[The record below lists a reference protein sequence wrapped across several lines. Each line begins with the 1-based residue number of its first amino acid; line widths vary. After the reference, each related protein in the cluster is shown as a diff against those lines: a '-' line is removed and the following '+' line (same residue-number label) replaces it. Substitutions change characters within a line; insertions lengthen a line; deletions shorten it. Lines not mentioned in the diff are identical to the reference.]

1 MSSAEKGNLMRAM
14 FACAIQA
21 ADPDQFMPEAIRK
34 LLPDHMAGCLFIT
47 GFGKASAVM
56 ARSAEA
62 HLPAAL
68 RPHYS
73 GEVIVPDG
81 HEEACE
87 VITITSASH
96 PVPDARGHAAAAR
109 ILAEARSLSEGDLM
123 LVLVSGGGS
132 SLFCLPHGAVTLDEK
147 QQITSRLL
155 AAGAPIDEMNCVRK
169 HLSIVKGGHFAAAA
183 YPARTLALA
192 ISDVPGDDPAV
203 IASGPTVADPTTAA
217 DARAILTRYQ
227 IDLPPSVAALLDS
240 PACETPFADD
250 PALAAS
256 EVHLVATPQKSL
268 TAAAKCA
275 AEAGYEPVILGD
287 ALQGSSR
294 DLAGWMAAQA
304 RTAGPGKALISGGE
318 TTVLV
323 RGSGYGGRNAE
334 FIHALAL
341 ALDGDDRFCAL
352 AADTDG
358 IDGRPLPDGPVAG
371 AVIMP
376 DTLSRA
382 AALGLDAAALLAY
395 NDSHSFFAALG
406 DGIVTGPTKTNV
418 NDFRVVLT

>member
-14 FACAIQA
+14 FARAVEA
-21 ADPDQFMPEAIRK
+21 ADPTQFMPEAIQS
-34 LLPDHMAGCLFIT
+34 LLPDNVKGRLFVT

-56 ARSAEA
+56 ARTAEA
-62 HLPAAL
+62 HLPAAV
-68 RPHYS
+68 RPDYS

-81 HEEACE
+81 HEEAFE

-132 SLFCLPHGAVTLDEK
+132 SLFCVPHAAVTLDEK

-169 HLSIVKGGHFAAAA
+169 HLSAVKGGQLAAAA
-183 YPARTLALA
+183 FPARTVALA
-192 ISDVPGDDPAV
+192 ISDVPGDSPAV

-217 DARAILTRYQ
+217 DARAILARYQ
-227 IDLPPSVAALLDS
+227 IDLPPDVAAFLDS
-240 PACETPFADD
+240 PDCETPFADD
-250 PALAAS
+250 ACLAAS

-268 TAAAKCA
+268 AAAAEMA
-275 AEAGYEPVILGD
+275 AQAGYEPVILGD

-294 DLAGWMAAQA
+294 DLAAWMAHKA
-304 RTAGPGKALISGGE
+304 RNAGPGKALISGGE
-318 TTVLV
+318 TTVIV

-334 FIHALAL
+334 FLHALAL
-341 ALDGDDRFCAL
+341 AFDGDDRFWAL

-358 IDGRPLPDGPVAG
+358 IDGRPLPDWPVAG
-371 AVIMP
+371 AVITP
-376 DTLSRA
+376 VTLSQA
-382 AALGLDAAALLAY
+382 AALGLDAASLLAD
-395 NDSHSFFAALG
+395 NDSHSLFAALG
-406 DGIVTGPTKTNV
+406 QGIVTGPTKTNV